1 MSGVK
6 TLARLSCLTKYIRLD
21 AFFTTYSTWQFHL
34 RSLLIIIPKTF
45 TCLTSSSSLLLMD
58 RGQQWVFVFAHCILI
73 SLHFFAFN
81 FIQLLVLQVPIE
93 VRLVWMLKKV
103 FILRLSDKDTSST
116 YLHMPIS
123 GEEIFRLLIITRK
136 RVGPSFAPWGT
147 PAVTGSQSENEVD
160 NFTRL
165 FTVR

>member
-73 SLHFFAFN
+73 SLHLSSFSVNLRSLDWSRISLMTACM
-81 FIQLLVLQVPIE
+81 LLTDP
-93 VRLVWMLKKV
+93 LVTVSQAVM
-103 FILRLSDKDTSST
+103 SST
-116 YLHMPIS
+116 YFHNQVLS
-123 GEEIFRLLIITRK
+123 ASRLLTIKI
-136 RVGPSFAPWGT
+136 
-147 PAVTGSQSENEVD
+147 
-160 NFTRL
+160 
-165 FTVR
+165 